1 MRSGA
6 RQGRQGPRSSLS
18 GSAASSA
25 PSQRDASASE
35 VADDVDEQIE
45 GLVRARAAQDGGTFC
60 GIPPDDA
67 VALLLSG
74 DFAAFLQR
82 VPAGK
87 KMRFAMSGTS
97 GKDAD
102 VLRQIRQLATSR
114 APNDAPNG
122 GQSAQAGHRVPG
134 ARGPSAEAMGG
145 AGQAAHVADLSRQ
158 VESLQAELQGV
169 RQETKWLQSAHADSV
184 VRAIDMRGWALAF
197 LAVALVWAGCSL
209 AWTALEWASEQGP
222 CGWNA
227 PDAEGPQ
234 HTTRAAGWA
243 CVRASVPLPWVLL
256 DAGSSASCLSLSW
269 TGLQGSQAICA
280 GWGWAIAPGVLVPRI
295 LAFVPTLAAALALA
309 LGAAFPES
317 LPARRVLVF
326 YAAASLLLGLRWT
339 RAEAAGMGE
348 ESDAAAALWDARQRG
363 YARYAYWTIARVRG
377 FFVKAGQYMSS
388 RADVL
393 PKAFVS
399 ELQRV
404 QDEMPSTP
412 FVLVKQAVE
421 ADLALW
427 GWDKGT
433 PLSAVF
439 ESFDETPIASASIA
453 QVHKAV
459 LRAPPPASGSSAT
472 GRDMV
477 GRGRMEVAVKVQH
490 PGIEARMLQD
500 ASSLRAI
507 VAVVAFFEPTY
518 DFRPVLDEWCAESV
532 KELRFD
538 REGRITRRVRR
549 ALQRAG
555 VDVEVP
561 DVFDLRAW
569 RNCQSPAAEG
579 GSAGAALA
587 DAYDGG
593 DADGDWVPSPA
604 HGGPPAGRAPA
615 DTLVM
620 RFVNGFK
627 LGDEEA
633 MRAHGADATHQR
645 DALMRSVVEAF
656 GVQQLLAGCF
666 TGDPHPGNVLLEPVE
681 GHGGAKHLRPVLLD
695 FGLAKTLASPMRVA
709 FSRLVAA
716 ASDGDASHLLDAFE
730 QIGVRLGRDNT
741 SADMRL
747 VGFLLRDVQPPDAAR
762 KEVMQHRARVRAE
775 RQQAAAQPRPPASA
789 FPGVLLFF
797 LRATEILH
805 GVGSRLGS
813 SLPYLQ
819 VMGGFARL
827 ALRAA
832 TADVDLPAVLG
843 VNGDPG
849 ASLPPDVMRKA
860 VLAIAGARGAGD
872 VDPAGLPHEPQE
884 EVPTL
889 AHLARL
895 LAPPALGR
903 PGAAPAGSPG
913 PTAGGGGEASRGQKL
928 PARPSVVGL
937 GQSAVPALLS
947 SLGGSQSQVKGDTS
961 AEGAARTT
969 SPVSMPTPL
978 CLDRATPFRGRLDAR
993 LHSLL
998 GELFRSGDVVG
1009 AQVAVYRRGRLVADV
1024 AGGEIGPHDARP
1036 VRPDSLF
1043 NVFSATKGLMAA
1055 VLHRRMDA
1063 IHAVSSATGG
1073 LALDTSPSSE
1083 YDAPINSWWP
1093 EWGALPSGGEA
1104 DPQVLRRLEWKRATT
1119 LRHLLTH
1126 QAGLAHAMP
1135 PGGASAE
1142 GMASLDT
1149 MEAFI
1154 ESADALPLH
1163 PPGAFCSYHYLNF
1176 GFAVGGVL
1184 RRLAAWGAASA
1195 RDGGMSPS
1203 AAVAELAASVEATR
1217 RAEGLEAVPVAEEL
1231 FIGLPAAL
1239 AHGGPRLATL
1249 SLAAA
1254 GGSGPDLG
1262 AMASAMAGSGDGGE
1276 REEPFGDEDEVDV
1289 SAGASHVTPPASFFE
1304 RATTRDRNAMLAAI
1318 RSIKGRE
1325 YLLDPRVFNRDA
1337 LRRGQVPAANG
1348 HASARALGAV
1358 YAELLRD
1365 LSAATDGS
1373 GTPADAAAA
1382 QASDPASPPRPLV
1395 TPARLQAA
1403 VTPQPT
1409 PHGQP
1414 DGPTAGALFAA
1425 SPSGDE
1431 AGSSRP
1437 VSRWGLGF
1445 QLWPTGREGGH
1456 WAFGHAGIGGSI
1468 GLADPESGIAVAIT
1482 VNRLSFSLGPTK
1494 AFLRLVAEETG
1505 LSASIVA

>member
-1 MRSGA
+1 M
-6 RQGRQGPRSSLS
+6 
-18 GSAASSA
+18 
-25 PSQRDASASE
+25 
-35 VADDVDEQIE
+35 
-45 GLVRARAAQDGGTFC
+45 RARAAQDGGTFC

-74 DFAAFLQR
+74 DFAAFLKR
-82 VPAGK
+82 VPSGK
-87 KMRFAMSGTS
+87 KMRLALAGTS

-102 VLRQIRQLATSR
+102 VLRQIRQLATAPPPKGTPSGGEGTNQSPRSR
-114 APNDAPNG
+114 E
-122 GQSAQAGHRVPG
+122 QG
-134 ARGPSAEAMGG
+134 ARGAPAEAMLG
-145 AGQAAHVADLSRQ
+145 AGPQGVVAELARQ

-184 VRAIDMRGWALAF
+184 VWAIDMRGWALAV
-197 LAVALVWAGCSL
+197 LAVALVWTACLG
-209 AWTALEWASEQGP
+209 AWTALERASEMGP
-222 CGWNA
+222 CGWSV
-227 PDAEGPQ
+227 PREGGPQ
-234 HTTRAAGWA
+234 HASDRAGWA
-243 CVRASVPLPWVLL
+243 CVRASAPVPWMVAGETSQGTCLPLGW
-256 DAGSSASCLSLSW
+256 AGV
-269 TGLQGSQAICA
+269 QGVHTICA
-280 GWGWAIAPGVLVPRI
+280 GWVWATTPGVVVPRVA
-295 LAFVPTLAAALALA
+295 AFVPAVVAALALV
-309 LGAAFPES
+309 LGAMCPES

-339 RAEAAGMGE
+339 RAEAEGMGE

-363 YARYAYWTIARVRG
+363 YARYLYKTIARVRG

-412 FVLVKQAVE
+412 FALVKQAVE
-421 ADLALW
+421 ADLARW
-427 GWDKGT
+427 GWERGT

-439 ESFDETPIASASIA
+439 ESFDEAPIASASIA
-453 QVHKAV
+453 QVHRAV
-459 LRAPPPASGSSAT
+459 LRAPPPASRPPTASGGHA
-472 GRDMV
+472 GPDRV
-477 GRGRMEVAVKVQH
+477 EVAVKVQH

-569 RNCQSPAAEG
+569 RQSHSPPAPG
-579 GSAGAALA
+579 GVGVATQF

-593 DADGDWVPSPA
+593 DADGDWVQPPS
-604 HGGPPAGRAPA
+604 HSGLSGRAPA

-620 RFVNGFK
+620 RFVRGFK

-633 MRAHGADATHQR
+633 MRAHGADAAGQR

-681 GHGGAKHLRPVLLD
+681 GRDGEKRLRPVLLD
-695 FGLAKTLASPMRVA
+695 FGLAKTLPSPMRVA

-747 VGFLLRDVQPPDAAR
+747 VGFLLRDVRPPDAAR
-762 KEVMQHRARVRAE
+762 KEVMQHRERVRAE
-775 RQQAAAQPRPPASA
+775 RRQAAAQPRPPASA

-813 SLPYLQ
+813 TLPSLQ

-832 TADVDLPAVLG
+832 TAQVDLPALLG
-843 VNGDPG
+843 VDGGPG
-849 ASLPPDVMRKA
+849 ESTTPNTMRKA
-860 VLAIAGARGAGD
+860 VLAIAGARSADAGD
-872 VDPAGLPHEPQE
+872 PARLPSEAQE
-884 EVPTL
+884 VVPTL

-903 PGAAPAGSPG
+903 PGAAASGVAADPAGGDGGGGSDVGGGKGSPG
-913 PTAGGGGEASRGQKL
+913 RQQQV
-928 PARPSVVGL
+928 RPGTVGL
-937 GQSAVPALLS
+937 GQSAAPALLS
-947 SLGGSQSQVKGDTS
+947 SLTWPAAQVEGGVAAG
-961 AEGAARTT
+961 GAA
-969 SPVSMPTPL
+969 SPPSPRSMPMPL
-978 CLDRATPFRGRLDAR
+978 CLDRETPFRGRLDAR

-998 GELFRSGDVVG
+998 GELFQSGDVVG
-1009 AQVAVYRRGRLVADV
+1009 AQVAVFRRGRLVADV

-1063 IHAVSSATGG
+1063 VHASSIAAQGP
-1073 LALDTSPSSE
+1073 AREPAPSAE
-1083 YDAPINSWWP
+1083 YDAAISTWWP
-1093 EWGALPSGGEA
+1093 EWGAAPEGGEA
-1104 DPQVLRRLEWKRATT
+1104 DPQTLRRLAWKRATT

-1135 PGGASAE
+1135 PGGAPAE

-1149 MEAFI
+1149 MERFI
-1154 ESADALPLH
+1154 GSADALPLH
-1163 PPGAFCSYHYLNF
+1163 PPGAFSSYHYLNF

-1184 RRLAAWGAASA
+1184 RRLPGPGRTAAHVG
-1195 RDGGMSPS
+1195 DTSPS
-1203 AAVAELAASVEATR
+1203 AAVAELAAAVEASR
-1217 RAEGLEAVPVAEEL
+1217 REEGLEAVPVSDEL
-1231 FIGLPAAL
+1231 FVGLPSAL
-1239 AHGGPRLATL
+1239 EHGGPRLATL
-1249 SLAAA
+1249 SLAATGGA
-1254 GGSGPDLG
+1254 GADLS
-1262 AMASAMAGSGDGGE
+1262 AMASAMADSPDGGE
-1276 REEPFGDEDEVDV
+1276 GEEPFGDDDEVGGR
-1289 SAGASHVTPPASFFE
+1289 AGASHVAATPPASFFE
-1304 RATTRDRNAMLAAI
+1304 RAMARDRSAMLAAI

-1337 LRRGQVPAANG
+1337 MRRGQVPAANG

-1358 YAELLRD
+1358 YAELLQSLEATSGD
-1365 LSAATDGS
+1365 VASAAASRGRPS
-1373 GTPADAAAA
+1373 GRGAPG
-1382 QASDPASPPRPLV
+1382 PLV
-1395 TPARLQAA
+1395 SPARVKVA

-1409 PHGQP
+1409 PPGQP

-1425 SPSGDE
+1425 SPSGEE

-1437 VSRWGLGF
+1437 ASRWGLGF
-1445 QLWPTGREGGH
+1445 QLWPTGRQGGH

-1468 GLADPESGIAVAIT
+1468 GLADPESGVAVAIT

-1505 LSASIVA
+1505 LSASILA

>member
-1 MRSGA
+1 MADARSSA
-6 RQGRQGPRSSLS
+6 QSVRQGHGSSLPS
-18 GSAASSA
+18 SAASSVLG
-25 PSQRDASASE
+25 QRDASASE
-35 VADDVDEQIE
+35 ATEGADEQIE
-45 GLVRARAAQDGGTFC
+45 RLVRARAAHDGGAFC
-60 GIPPDDA
+60 GIPPDEA
-67 VALLLSG
+67 VTFLVSG

-82 VPAGK
+82 VPATTRMRLAMAGK
-87 KMRFAMSGTS
+87 S

-102 VLRQIRQLATSR
+102 VLRQIRELATSR
-114 APNDAPNG
+114 ASQGPLGAKPGKEASGEAQSKG
-122 GQSAQAGHRVPG
+122 GSPV
-134 ARGPSAEAMGG
+134 EATNC
-145 AGQAAHVADLSRQ
+145 AGQAADVAELARQ
-158 VESLQAELQGV
+158 VEMLQSELRGA
-169 RQETKWLQSAHADSV
+169 RQETKWLQSAQADSV
-184 VRAIDMRGWALAF
+184 VWMIDTRGWALAV
-197 LAVALVWAGCSL
+197 LAVALVWAGCSGMW
-209 AWTALEWASEQGP
+209 AALEWASAPGECGGVAPAGAGRPQGTH
-222 CGWNA
+222 G
-227 PDAEGPQ
+227 
-234 HTTRAAGWA
+234 AGWA
-243 CVRASVPLPWVLL
+243 CVRLSVPLPWVVL
-256 DAGSSASCLSLSW
+256 DASTPASCLPLSW
-269 TGLQGSQAICA
+269 AGAQGGRAVCA
-280 GWGWAIAPGVLVPRI
+280 GWMWATAPEVLVPRI
-295 LAFVPTLAAALALA
+295 LAFVPAFAAALALTM
-309 LGAAFPES
+309 GAWFPES

-339 RAEAAGMGE
+339 RAEAAAMGE

-363 YARYAYWTIARVRG
+363 YARYAYKTIARVRG

-412 FVLVKQAVE
+412 FALVKQAVE
-421 ADLALW
+421 ADLASW
-427 GWDKGT
+427 GWRSGT
-433 PLSAVF
+433 TLAEVF
-439 ESFDETPIASASIA
+439 EAFDETPIASASIA

-459 LRAPPPASGSSAT
+459 LRASSPASGPRGGA
-472 GRDMV
+472 GNA
-477 GRGRMEVAVKVQH
+477 GPGRMEVAVKVQH

-561 DVFDLRAW
+561 DVIDLRAW
-569 RNCQSPAAEG
+569 RMRQTA
-579 GSAGAALA
+579 AGAAADALPLA

-593 DADGDWVPSPA
+593 DADGDWVQSPVR
-604 HGGPPAGRAPA
+604 GGRTGQAPA

-633 MRAHGADATHQR
+633 MRAHGADVPEQR

-666 TGDPHPGNVLLEPVE
+666 TGDPHPGNVLLEPVQ
-681 GHGGAKHLRPVLLD
+681 GLDGAPRLRPVLLD
-695 FGLAKTLASPMRVA
+695 FGLAKTLPSPMRVA

-747 VGFLLRDVQPPDAAR
+747 VGFLLRDVRPPAAAR
-762 KEVMQHRARVRAE
+762 KEVMKHRERVRAE
-775 RQQAAAQPRPPASA
+775 RKLAAAQPRPPASA

-832 TADVDLPAVLG
+832 TAGVDLPAVLG
-843 VNGDPG
+843 VSVDPSASMGPG
-849 ASLPPDVMRKA
+849 AMRSA
-860 VLAIAGARGAGD
+860 VLAIAGASGAD
-872 VDPAGLPHEPQE
+872 AVDPSDLPQQPQDD
-884 EVPTL
+884 VPTL

-895 LAPPALGR
+895 LAPPPLGR
-903 PGAAPAGSPG
+903 PGAAPA
-913 PTAGGGGEASRGQKL
+913 AAEDAAAAASSYPKDTQKQRGM
-928 PARPSVVGL
+928 VGL
-937 GQSAVPALLS
+937 GQSAGPALLS
-947 SLGGSQSQVKGDTS
+947 SLGGTASQAKGEGD
-961 AEGAARTT
+961 AAGAARSTN
-969 SPVSMPTPL
+969 PLSMPLPL
-978 CLDRATPFRGRLDAR
+978 CLVRATPFRGRLDAR
-993 LHSLL
+993 LHALL
-998 GELFRSGDVVG
+998 GELFRSGDIVG
-1009 AQVAVYRRGRLVADV
+1009 AQVAVYRRGRLIADV

-1036 VRPDSLF
+1036 VRSDSLF

-1063 IHAVSSATGG
+1063 TQSAPSMPA
-1073 LALDTSPSSE
+1073 LAPSSQ
-1083 YDAPINSWWP
+1083 YDAAINTWWP
-1093 EWGALPSGGEA
+1093 EWGAVPPGGEE
-1104 DPQVLRRLEWKRATT
+1104 DPQVLRRLAWKRATT

-1154 ESADALPLH
+1154 GSADALPLH
-1163 PPGAFCSYHYLNF
+1163 PPGAFSSYHYLNF

-1184 RRLAAWGAASA
+1184 RRLSG
-1195 RDGGMSPS
+1195 RDGPAARGAGLTPS
-1203 AAVAELAASVEATR
+1203 LAVAELAAAVAAARLTG
-1217 RAEGLEAVPVAEEL
+1217 GLEAVPVGEEL
-1231 FIGLPAAL
+1231 FVGLPDVL

-1249 SLAAA
+1249 SLAAVGRA
-1254 GGSGPDLG
+1254 GADIG
-1262 AMASAMAGSGDGGE
+1262 AMASAMAGSGDGGGDG
-1276 REEPFGDEDEVDV
+1276 EEPFGEEDEVEAA
-1289 SAGASHVTPPASFFE
+1289 AGTSRVPPPPAFFE
-1304 RATTRDRNAMLAAI
+1304 RAMTRDRNAMLAAI

-1358 YAELLRD
+1358 YSELLRD
-1365 LSAATDGS
+1365 LGTDS
-1373 GTPADAAAA
+1373 
-1382 QASDPASPPRPLV
+1382 SPSEAGEGRAGEPTVVLRPLV
-1395 TPARLQAA
+1395 STARLQAA

-1409 PHGQP
+1409 PPGQP

-1431 AGSSRP
+1431 TGGSRP

-1468 GLADPESGIAVAIT
+1468 GLADPESGVAVAVT

-1505 LSASIVA
+1505 LSASIIA